1 MNWSDYESVW
11 KRQELPTGAAADVA
25 HIRATFEI
33 KRQKFRGTLLVRDM
47 TEGLLGTLGAIGF
60 LGYAWKMGRAGRPVA
75 LGALLILGVSLV
87 FVRDFLRRRR
97 LRIGP
102 EAALLTKLDAE
113 IAELQHQRRFLSH
126 IGLWYFLPYLAALP
140 LIYIPI
146 FLHLG
151 VRLPSDLLITLL
163 TTPRSAVFIYLIVAI
178 VVCALVL
185 VWRDARDAGKK
196 RINPRIEELERMRR
210 DLFGSADNPGS

>member
-25 HIRATFEI
+25 HIRATIEI

-47 TEGLLGTLGAIGF
+47 TEGL
-60 LGYAWKMGRAGRPVA
+60 
-75 LGALLILGVSLV
+75 LLILGVSLV